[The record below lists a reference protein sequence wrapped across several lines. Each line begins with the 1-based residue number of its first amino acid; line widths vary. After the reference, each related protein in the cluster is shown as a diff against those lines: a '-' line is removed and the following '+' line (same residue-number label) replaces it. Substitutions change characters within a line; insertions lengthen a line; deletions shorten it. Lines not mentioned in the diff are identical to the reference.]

1 MRAII
6 FANGTLIDNQA
17 IHATIAP
24 ADLLIAANG
33 GAHHCLAMG
42 LTPAFVVGDFDS
54 LSPDQK
60 DLLQARGSHFVV
72 HPRLKDQTD
81 LELALDHAISLGAKE
96 IYLVGLMGGR
106 LDQTIANL
114 LLITRSNWDNA
125 QLTLINGFDVGYL
138 MRSGDDLEIIGQ
150 VGDVVSLIPLST
162 VVDGIITNGLR
173 WSLEKASLELGTT
186 LGVSNEMSNKTAN
199 IRIDQ
204 GKLLVVHNKQI
215 V

>member
-1 MRAII
+1 MRVII
-6 FANGTLIDNQA
+6 FANGILPDNQA
-17 IHATIAP
+17 IHATIGS

-33 GAHHCLAMG
+33 GARHCLAMG

-96 IYLVGLMGGR
+96 IYFVGLMGGR

-114 LLITRSNWDNA
+114 LLITRSNWDAA
-125 QLTLINGFDVGYL
+125 QLILINGFDVGYL

-150 VGDVVSLIPLST
+150 VGDIVSLIPLST
-162 VVDGIITNGLR
+162 VVDGIITIGLR

-186 LGVSNEMSNKTAN
+186 LGISNELSNETAN

-204 GKLLVVHNKQI
+204 GKLLVVHNKQN